1 MTINIV
7 SAEEVQGVVVKTDKA
22 IWIRLDEIGW
32 FKATIRASL
41 IIRNDKIDVLIPV
54 TESIA
59 AHLSEKYLEWKAANG
74 GES

>member
-22 IWIRLDEIGW
+22 TWIRLDEIGW
-32 FKATIRASL
+32 FKATIR
-41 IIRNDKIDVLIPV
+41 NDKIDVLIPG